1 MEKDNLLINKILC
14 RVKSNQFKII
24 YKEIKDNI
32 WLTPVIYIIGTLVVL
47 LRNKM
52 FGLQFTNISLLHLA
66 VISVYVLFFI
76 ISYSLA
82 EYIIYS
88 FKTNNNVKSKLV
100 CCIRF
105 IFIYT
110 LYLFIIIDLL
120 SFLTDNIAIGISIT
134 FVYLI
139 LWPII
144 MKVYRKLV
152 VASKIVTIIMFMILI
167 MQIPLNM
174 GGFKGQ
180 EVIFHSYSEYTSQ
193 KYMYYGTYDGLYQ
206 LTSHEKV
213 FLIPI
218 DSGYLEYQKN

>member
-88 FKTNNNVKSKLV
+88 FKTNNNVKSKFV

-110 LYLFIIIDLL
+110 LYLFIIIYLL

-144 MKVYRKLV
+144 MKVYSKLV
-152 VASKIVTIIMFMILI
+152 VASKIVTIMMFMILI

-193 KYMYYGTYDGLYQ
+193 NICIMG
-206 LTSHEKV
+206 
-213 FLIPI
+213 PMM
-218 DSGYLEYQKN
+218 GYIN